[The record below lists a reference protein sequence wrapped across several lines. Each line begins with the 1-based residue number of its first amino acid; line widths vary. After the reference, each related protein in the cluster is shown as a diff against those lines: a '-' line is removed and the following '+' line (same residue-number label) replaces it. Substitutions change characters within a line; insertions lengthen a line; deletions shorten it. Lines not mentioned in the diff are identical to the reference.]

1 MRWCFYVD
9 MDAFYVACELR
20 ERPELRGKPVV
31 VGPNPREGPSRGVV
45 LSASYEARAF
55 GLHSALPV
63 GRAHALCP
71 NAVWIAPDFEK
82 YERSAEAV
90 RALLREFSADLV
102 AFSIDEAALYIDV
115 SGAEEAEKLAREIQG
130 LVARRLDLP
139 CSIGVAS
146 HRTIA
151 KIASDRAKPGGVAV
165 VAPEAIVA
173 FLADLPVRAIP
184 GVGPKTQAILEGLEV
199 RTIGDLR
206 HAGRLRLRRRLG
218 VFADELLQLA
228 EGRPREPEKP
238 ESAEPRSRSSE
249 KTFDEDT
256 SQSERLLATVQE
268 LAQETAHALT
278 REGYRYQS
286 VTVRVRWEDFSQL
299 QRGRMLAAAREGPEA
314 LTSVARRLAEEIFR
328 TEREG
333 RNRKTRLLSVQAGR
347 LAPVSGRQER
357 LDRFLRRPA
366 KR

>member
-31 VGPNPREGPSRGVV
+31 VGPNPREGHSRGVV
-45 LSASYEARAF
+45 LSASYEARAL
-55 GLHSALPV
+55 GLRSALPV

-71 NAVWIAPDFEK
+71 NAVWIAPDFGK
-82 YERSAEAV
+82 YERSADAV
-90 RALLREFSADLV
+90 RTLLREFSADLV
-102 AFSIDEAALYIDV
+102 AFSIDEAALYLDA
-115 SGAEEAEKLAREIQG
+115 SGAEEAEKLAREIQASIG
-130 LVARRLDLP
+130 RRLDLP
-139 CSIGVAS
+139 CSVGVAP

-151 KIASDRAKPGGVAV
+151 KIASDRAKPGGVLV
-165 VAPEAIVA
+165 VAPESVVP

-206 HAGRLRLRRRLG
+206 HAARLRLRRRLG
-218 VFADELLQLA
+218 VFADELIYLA
-228 EGRPREPEKP
+228 EGQLRESEKP
-238 ESAEPRSRSSE
+238 ESEEPKSRSSE
-249 KTFDEDT
+249 KTFDKDT
-256 SQSERLLATVQE
+256 SQTDWLLANVQE
-268 LAQETAHALT
+268 LAQETARALAK
-278 REGYRYQS
+278 EGYRYQS

-299 QRGRMLAAAREGPEA
+299 QRGRMLPAAREGPEA
-314 LTSVARRLAEEIFR
+314 LTSVACRLAEEIFR

-347 LAPVSGRQER
+347 LAPVKGHQER